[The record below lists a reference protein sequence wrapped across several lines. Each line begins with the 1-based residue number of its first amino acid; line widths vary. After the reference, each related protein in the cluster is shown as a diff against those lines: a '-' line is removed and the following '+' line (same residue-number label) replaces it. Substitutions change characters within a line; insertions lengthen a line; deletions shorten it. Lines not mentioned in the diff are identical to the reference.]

1 MTTTYLA
8 KLADVKAALAETTST
23 LDAVLTSCLA
33 AATSIAER
41 AAGVRDGGLRR
52 EVDAVE
58 ITGWYGAQS
67 SRRLYLASRPIESV
81 SEVIQLYRS
90 ATPDEFDAAS
100 AAGDAMQPDDY
111 AIDSPDLGS
120 LIRLKGLSWY
130 AAIPHSIR
138 VTYTAG
144 FVDPAEATPPA
155 SAILPP
161 DDLQRAVISQ
171 AVQIYNLRDKAGMRY
186 VNSGDRQQGFSDESG
201 PLPELLAAT
210 SRYRRLM

>member
-8 KLADVKAALAETTST
+8 KLADVKAALGETTST

-41 AAGVRDGGLRR
+41 AAGVRNGGLRR
-52 EVDAVE
+52 EVDTVE
-58 ITGWYGAQS
+58 ITGWYGDQS

-81 SEVIQLYRS
+81 SEVIQLWHS
-90 ATPDEFDAAS
+90 ATVADFDAATPL
-100 AAGDAMQPDDY
+100 APDDY
-111 AIDSPDLGS
+111 AIHAADLGT
-120 LIRLKGLSWY
+120 LIRLNAQYWY
-130 AAIPHSIR
+130 LGEPHTLR

-144 FVDPAEATPPA
+144 FVDPADATPPA

-186 VNSGDRQQGFSDESG
+186 VNSGDQQRGFRDESG